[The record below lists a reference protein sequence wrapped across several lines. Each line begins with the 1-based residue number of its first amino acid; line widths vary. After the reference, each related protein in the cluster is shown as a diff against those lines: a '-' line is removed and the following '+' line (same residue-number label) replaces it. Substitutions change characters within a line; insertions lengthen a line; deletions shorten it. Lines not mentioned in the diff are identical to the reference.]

1 MSSSF
6 DISERLRIQGDDGP
20 NAQMRARA
28 TQHQQHFTDSASSER
43 IFCTLNGPLSTSI
56 WVLDKRDN
64 PTSIEPYLQLTA
76 EGTSTWHAISQTP
89 MTKPPVPS
97 ILVRVHALEY
107 WEDEWLLC
115 HRGHSEPN
123 WQLTADP
130 QYGMLPGYGERPCL
144 LRCCGTDRP
153 RGKTARLVVKPL
165 KGRDFVS
172 VHDYL
177 TTVHP
182 WLMSFRGDILEYM
195 GLWKGKP
202 AEEESVLM
210 LSNFV
215 GPLVVL
221 GQTRGVRS
229 WSERLRVI
237 SNLID
242 AVLGQ
247 QDTLR
252 QGNLHSC
259 VGKCQCNVLTGG
271 AEMSSG
277 WK

>member
-1 MSSSF
+1 
-6 DISERLRIQGDDGP
+6 
-20 NAQMRARA
+20 
-28 TQHQQHFTDSASSER
+28 
-43 IFCTLNGPLSTSI
+43 
-56 WVLDKRDN
+56 
-64 PTSIEPYLQLTA
+64 
-76 EGTSTWHAISQTP
+76 

-97 ILVRVHALEY
+97 IIVRVFALEY

-115 HRGHSEPN
+115 HRGHTERD
-123 WQLTADP
+123 WQQTAEP
-130 QYGMLPGYGERPCL
+130 QYGVLPGYGDRPCL

-153 RGKTARLVVKPL
+153 RGKAASLVVTPL
-165 KGRDFVS
+165 EGRDFVS

-202 AEEESVLM
+202 AEEDSVLM
-210 LSNFV
+210 LDNFV
-215 GPLVVL
+215 GPLAVV

-229 WSERLRVI
+229 WSARSRVI

-252 QGNLHSC
+252 QGNSHHC
-259 VGKCQCNVLTGG
+259 VGKCQCNVLRGG
-271 AEMSSG
+271 MEMSSG
-277 WK
+277 WR

>member
-20 NAQMRARA
+20 DAQMRARA
-28 TQHQQHFTDSASSER
+28 TQEQQHFTDSASSER

-97 ILVRVHALEY
+97 ILVRVFALEY

-115 HRGHSEPN
+115 HRG
-123 WQLTADP
+123 
-130 QYGMLPGYGERPCL
+130 
-144 LRCCGTDRP
+144 
-153 RGKTARLVVKPL
+153 
-165 KGRDFVS
+165 
-172 VHDYL
+172 HDYL

-210 LSNFV
+210 PSNFV

-252 QGNLHSC
+252 QRNLHSC